1 MTSSEI
7 QSNVYGNHIKL
18 TDAASEL
25 LSEHS
30 HLDLTERVQL
40 VDESI
45 RGHGGCADVY
55 CGRLMDSG
63 KYVAVKRLRVH
74 FQKEQQ
80 LSKACYT
87 FRSLRRYVSLTNIL
101 QNISR
106 ELRIWSLLNHPNV
119 LPLLGYTLH
128 GGSTFA
134 FISEYM
140 MNGTAWEYL
149 KLYPETDKF
158 QMV

>member
-1 MTSSEI
+1 MRPSTAIHPTFLYYCNMTSSEI
-7 QSNVYGNHIKL
+7 RSNVYGNHIKL
-18 TDAASEL
+18 SDAANEL

-55 CGRLMDSG
+55 YGRLMDSG

-80 LSKACYT
+80 LSKAYYIFC
-87 FRSLRRYVSLTNIL
+87 SLPRMSLTNIC
-101 QNISR
+101 R
-106 ELRIWSLLNHPNV
+106 TSLESLEFGHFSVTPTSSHYSDTRYMV
-119 LPLLGYTLH
+119 EVRLH
-128 GGSTFA
+128 S
-134 FISEYM
+134 
-140 MNGTAWEYL
+140 
-149 KLYPETDKF
+149 
-158 QMV
+158 